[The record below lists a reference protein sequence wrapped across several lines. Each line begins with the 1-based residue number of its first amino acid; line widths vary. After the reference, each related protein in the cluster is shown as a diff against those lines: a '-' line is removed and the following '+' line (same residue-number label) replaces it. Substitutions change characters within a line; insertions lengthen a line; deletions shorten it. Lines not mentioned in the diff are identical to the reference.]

1 MNKKRKKAFDINYL
15 ILIILSILL
24 ILLVIPDNSIFG
36 SSIDWST
43 QHIIFPDYFRKLFYK
58 TLNLF
63 PSFALS
69 IGAGQNIYNFSYYG
83 FLSPLLLISYL
94 LPFISMKD
102 YIIGL
107 NCLMFISI
115 GLLAYYFFKTKTTKR
130 MAFLISLFIIFS
142 APILYHFHKHFMFV
156 NYFPFLFL
164 ALIAV
169 DKYLETGK
177 MSLVAFSIFMI
188 IMISY
193 YYSIPSILVIGIYA
207 IYHYLEL
214 NEEFNL
220 KDFLKKASL
229 FLIPIIIAIVSAAI
243 LLLPTYYTLKTGRTK
258 IPATSNLLLLTRLIP
273 KFNVDAY
280 LYDNYSMGLTVISVL
295 SIIFGL
301 LSKKKNNLFLSITL
315 IVLLNIPL
323 IVYLLNGNLYFRN
336 KVFIPFIPLVC
347 ILLYQFLTALLSK
360 KVSSKNLLIAS
371 SLIALLSLITK
382 YNNPSIYLDLL
393 VFNILTYLYN
403 TSKVKEKLYI
413 FILLL

>member
-130 MAFLISLFIIFS
+130 MAFLISLFIIF
-142 APILYHFHKHFMFV
+142 F
-156 NYFPFLFL
+156 
-164 ALIAV
+164 
-169 DKYLETGK
+169 
-177 MSLVAFSIFMI
+177 
-188 IMISY
+188 
-193 YYSIPSILVIGIYA
+193 LVITIHKIY
-207 IYHYLEL
+207 
-214 NEEFNL
+214 
-220 KDFLKKASL
+220 
-229 FLIPIIIAIVSAAI
+229 
-243 LLLPTYYTLKTGRTK
+243 TK
-258 IPATSNLLLLTRLIP
+258 I
-273 KFNVDAY
+273 V
-280 LYDNYSMGLTVISVL
+280 
-295 SIIFGL
+295 
-301 LSKKKNNLFLSITL
+301 
-315 IVLLNIPL
+315 
-323 IVYLLNGNLYFRN
+323 
-336 KVFIPFIPLVC
+336 
-347 ILLYQFLTALLSK
+347 
-360 KVSSKNLLIAS
+360 
-371 SLIALLSLITK
+371 
-382 YNNPSIYLDLL
+382 
-393 VFNILTYLYN
+393 
-403 TSKVKEKLYI
+403 
-413 FILLL
+413 